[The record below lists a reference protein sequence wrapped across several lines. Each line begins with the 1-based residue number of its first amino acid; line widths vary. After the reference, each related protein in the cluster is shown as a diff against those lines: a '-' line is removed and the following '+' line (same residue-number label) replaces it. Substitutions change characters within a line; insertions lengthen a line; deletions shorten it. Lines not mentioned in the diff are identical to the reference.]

1 MPVRRTLLIA
11 LLACLGAGMALAAAA
26 GARTD
31 NRTKP
36 IVYLHGLD
44 AAGTAGVDCNMWSSM
59 ISTMNGWGHTGT
71 DVKLKY
77 YTGDTNCSHSL
88 DHHGSHSKHYSSDA
102 HDGAGTS
109 HTADSSIRHLGYH
122 LAWYIYDHY
131 SASGVAVDV
140 VGHSMGGLIIRYGLA
155 QVQRDH
161 ADFPPYLYVE
171 DVTTLGTPH
180 AGSNWSGW
188 CFLALQC
195 NEIYPT
201 SSFQTWIRDYAQN
214 PQGSGGTD
222 WTAIGSYDDGLVSES
237 SAVAMDASHKTNYLG
252 SMDYGHSDY
261 YKKTSDVRD
270 ADVEYYDRGSSWK
283 TWYSAPH
290 GVRWSDFA
298 LTYGTW

>member
-1 MPVRRTLLIA
+1 MPRRTGVMAALIA
-11 LLACLGAGMALAAAA
+11 LLVVEMLPGLAE
-26 GARTD
+26 ARTN

-36 IVYLHGLD
+36 VLFIHGLD
-44 AAGTAGVDCNMWSSM
+44 ALGDPGADCATYWNDMERKFRD
-59 ISTMNGWGHTGT
+59 WGHTGPL
-71 DVKLKY
+71 VELSFY
-77 YTGDTNCSHSL
+77 RYDTNCDHTINHHSSHSR
-88 DHHGSHSKHYSSDA
+88 HYASGHYSTGG
-102 HDGAGTS
+102 HGANT
-109 HTADSSIRHLGYH
+109 DIRHLGYH

-131 SASGVAVDV
+131 SSAGTTVDV

-155 QVQRDH
+155 QTQRGN

-201 SSFQTWIRDYAQN
+201 SSFQTWLRDYAQN

-222 WTAIGSYDDGLVSES
+222 WTAIASYDDGLVSETS
-237 SAVAMDASHKTNYLG
+237 GVAMDANHASKYLG

-261 YKKTSDVRD
+261 YKKTSDARD
-270 ADVEYYDRGSSWK
+270 ADVEYYDRGSPWK
-283 TWYSAPH
+283 TSYNEPH

-298 LTYGTW
+298 STYGSW